1 MAAIFIEHMRAER
14 ANLLSQSAKFVIEL
28 YACIER
34 YHHFTHR
41 NKQMPI
47 IIIIFKG
54 RSILH
59 RLLTVSILCVVC
71 MRVITTI
78 GCHSYLQRTSTPTF
92 IRMPID
98 PAS

>member
-1 MAAIFIEHMRAER
+1 MRAER

-41 NKQMPI
+41 NKQMQI

-54 RSILH
+54 RSILR